1 MITHIENDYLEFNLS
16 AGVSPAETVA
26 IVSWSVRHRPLV
38 QRGIGKSIFTTVRF
52 IKPIVVQL
60 S

>member
-26 IVSWSVRHRPLV
+26 IVSWSVRHRLLENS
-38 QRGIGKSIFTTVRF
+38 K
-52 IKPIVVQL
+52 
-60 S
+60 